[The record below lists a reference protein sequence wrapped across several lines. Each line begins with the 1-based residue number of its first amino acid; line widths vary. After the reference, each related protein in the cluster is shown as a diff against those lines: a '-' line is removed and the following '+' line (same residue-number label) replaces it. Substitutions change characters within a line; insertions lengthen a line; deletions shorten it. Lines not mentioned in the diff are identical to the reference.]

1 MKIVQVLDYYA
12 SGNAVANCAVTYHK
26 FSEKLGFE
34 SKIVAR
40 LIDKRDTYVA
50 ELTYLDEL
58 SPEDVIMYHLCIG
71 TTLNNDI
78 CDYEC
83 KKVLVYHNITPP
95 EFLEKYNQGLAGAC
109 EEGLRQLVMMKPYF
123 QLCLADSEFN
133 RQDLIRAGY
142 DGDKITVIP
151 PFVSR
156 KDFENAPDFDIV
168 KKYRDGWTNILF
180 VGRVSPH
187 KKYEDLIRIF
197 DYYKKN
203 VNPKSRLILAGGVME
218 NYYECLSAYVKELG
232 LSDVLFTKQIS
243 FSALLAF
250 YRTASVFLC
259 ASEHEGYCIPLIEA
273 MVFNIPVIGFDAGAV
288 KETMG
293 GAGILVQDKSPVLVS
308 KIIDELERSEE
319 LRGHVLE
326 RQNNYL
332 ETLTEDKLFERYRDW
347 VQNLDCIEDISVRQD
362 QMVKIEEGCA
372 PYDVVMVIK
381 AADWNTARINLSYI
395 RKNLKPKR
403 IVIISSGQLRE
414 YLKPEDQVV
423 FINEDKLY
431 TGLSFQSVRAFFEE
445 RKLPLSL
452 TGWFLQQFLKFA
464 YAFVCE
470 DEYYLTWDADTIPL
484 NPVSM
489 MDEAT
494 GKPCFDMKPEYV
506 EPYFDTLYN
515 LLGLK
520 KIEEESFIAEHML
533 FSVQVVK
540 DMIFRIEQNDGIF
553 GETFFEKILNASDFC
568 RQGNVFSEFETYGTF
583 CRYYYPDLYVKRHI
597 DSFRGGKMFL
607 GEEPSQAVLS
617 WVSKD
622 KDIVSFEYPQPVIQ
636 KARALS
642 EHKKFRDKY
651 TFREFV
657 ERVYLSD
664 VSNQSKWLQEEEA
677 TLLMDYPW
685 AKEPIY
691 RQSDRWKAL
700 RKERTGNKNKKL
712 LVYKPYSRLCALSFI
727 LGKKGYDVTAVDP
740 AGRIPDMITK
750 NIPTGIKALQDSGS
764 LEGLKVVKELTKEE
778 EFLCAFIPKDYVDEY
793 VSLLS
798 RPGLKVENCVIA
810 GNGFTKRDCDAAKD
824 VENRRMLMDTS
835 LIGGRALLGNG
846 RTGLYVHAEDR
857 AFVNRLQEEFSESLR
872 IESMEDIDEFVAF
885 SEKAGQ
891 FMEGVLKLKMQ
902 IFGEEE
908 GRFGYFLEKIRI

>member
-1 MKIVQVLDYYA
+1 MKIIQVLDYYA

-40 LIDKRDTYVA
+40 LIDKRDTYVE

-58 SPEDVIMYHLCIG
+58 SPDDVIMYHLCIG
-71 TTLNNDI
+71 TPLNNDI

-95 EFLEKYNQGLAGAC
+95 EFLEKYNLGLAGAC
-109 EEGLRQLVMMKPYF
+109 EEGLRQLVMMRPYF

-142 DGDKITVIP
+142 DEDKITVIP

-156 KDFENAPDFDIV
+156 KDFENEPDFDIV

-203 VNPKSRLILAGGVME
+203 INPKSRLILAGGVMD
-218 NYYECLSAYVKELG
+218 NYYERLSDYVKELG
-232 LSDVLFTKQIS
+232 LRDVVFTKQIP

-273 MVFNIPVIGFDAGAV
+273 MIFNIPVIGFDAGAV
-288 KETMG
+288 KDTMG

-308 KIIDELERSEE
+308 KIIDELERNEE
-319 LRGHVLE
+319 LRGRVLE

-332 ETLTEDKLFERYRDW
+332 ETLTEDKLFERFRNW
-347 VQNLDCIEDISVRQD
+347 VQNLDRIEDISVRQD
-362 QMVKIEEGCA
+362 QMVTIEEGCA

-395 RKNLKPKR
+395 RENLNPKR
-403 IVIISSGQLRE
+403 IVIISSGKVRE

-423 FINEDKLY
+423 FINEDRLY
-431 TGLSFQSVRAFFEE
+431 KGLSFQSVRAFFEE

-464 YAFVCE
+464 YAFVCD
-470 DEYYLTWDADTIPL
+470 DEYYLTWDADTIPI
-484 NPVSM
+484 NPISM
-489 MDEAT
+489 LDEAT

-506 EPYFDTLYN
+506 EPYFDTIYRLM
-515 LLGLK
+515 GLE

-540 DMIFRIEQNDGIF
+540 DMIFRIEQNDKIF
-553 GETFFEKILNASDFC
+553 GETFYEKILNASDFS

-583 CRYYYPDLYVKRHI
+583 CRYYYPDLYVKRHT
-597 DSFRGGKMFL
+597 DSFRAGKMFL
-607 GEEPSQAVLS
+607 GEEPSNDVLN
-617 WVSKD
+617 WVAKE
-622 KDIVSFEYPQPVIQ
+622 KDIISFEYPQPVIQ
-636 KARALS
+636 KAKALS
-642 EHKKFRDKY
+642 ENRKFRDKY

-657 ERVYLSD
+657 QRVYLSD
-664 VSNQSKWLQEEEA
+664 VSNRSDWLPEEEA
-677 TLLMDYPW
+677 ALLMDYPW
-685 AKEPIY
+685 AKEPVY
-691 RQSDRWKAL
+691 RQSERWKNLAV
-700 RKERTGNKNKKL
+700 ERTENARKKL
-712 LVYKPYSRLCALSFI
+712 LVYKPYSELCALSAV
-727 LGKKGYDVTAVDP
+727 LGAKGYDVTAVDP
-740 AGRIPDMITK
+740 AGRLQQMAGENLPAGM
-750 NIPTGIKALQDSGS
+750 KALRENGH
-764 LEGLKVVKELTKEE
+764 LEGLKEVKELTQTED
-778 EFLCAFIPKDYVDEY
+778 FFCAIVPKDCIGEY
-793 VSLLS
+793 LSLVSRLS
-798 RPGLKVENCVIA
+798 LKVENCVIA
-810 GNGFTKRDCDAAKD
+810 GNRFTMQDCDAAQGI
-824 VENRRMLMDTS
+824 ENKKMLMDTS
-835 LIGGRALLGNG
+835 FVGGQALLGNG
-846 RTGLYVHAEDR
+846 KTRLYVYADDR
-857 AFVNRLQEEFSESLR
+857 GFVNGLEKKFSESMK
-872 IESMEDIDEFVAF
+872 IEMIADPDEFVSF
-885 SEKAGQ
+885 SGKAGQ
-891 FMEGVLKLKMQ
+891 FKEGVLKLRAQ
-902 IFGEEE
+902 IFGKEE

>member
-1 MKIVQVLDYYA
+1 MKIIQVLDYYA

-34 SKIVAR
+34 SRIVAR
-40 LIDKRDTYVA
+40 LIDKRDTYVE

-58 SPEDVIMYHLCIG
+58 SPDDVIMYHLCIG
-71 TTLNNDI
+71 TPLNNDI

-95 EFLEKYNQGLAGAC
+95 EFLEKYNRGLAGAC
-109 EEGLRQLVMMKPYF
+109 EEGLRQLVMMRPYF

-142 DGDKITVIP
+142 DEDKITVIP

-156 KDFENAPDFDIV
+156 KDFENEPDFDIV

-203 VNPKSRLILAGGVME
+203 INPKSRLILAGGVMD

-232 LSDVLFTKQIS
+232 LRDVIFTKQIP

-273 MVFNIPVIGFDAGAV
+273 MIFNIPVIGFDAGAV
-288 KETMG
+288 KDTMG

-308 KIIDELERSEE
+308 KIIEELERNEE

-332 ETLTEDKLFERYRDW
+332 ETLTEDKLFVRFRDW
-347 VQNLDCIEDISVRQD
+347 VQNLDRIEDISTRQD
-362 QMVKIEEGCA
+362 QMVTIEEGCA

-403 IVIISSGQLRE
+403 IVIISSGKLRE

-431 TGLSFQSVRAFFEE
+431 KGLSFQNVRAFFEA

-484 NPVSM
+484 NPISM
-489 MDEAT
+489 LDEAT

-515 LLGLK
+515 LMGLK

-540 DMIFRIEQNDGIF
+540 DMIFRIEQNDKIF
-553 GETFFEKILNASDFC
+553 GKTFYEKILNASDFS

-583 CRYYYPDLYVKRHI
+583 CRYYYPDLYVKRHT

-607 GEEPSQAVLS
+607 GEEPSHDVLS
-617 WVSKD
+617 WVAKE

-642 EHKKFRDKY
+642 ENKKFRDKY

-664 VSNQSKWLQEEEA
+664 VSNRSDWLQEEEA
-677 TLLMDYPW
+677 VLLMDYPW
-685 AKEPIY
+685 AKEPVY
-691 RQSDRWKAL
+691 RQSEQWKNLAAG
-700 RKERTGNKNKKL
+700 RTENAHRKL
-712 LVYKPYSRLCALSFI
+712 LVYNPYSELCALSAV
-727 LGKKGYDVTAVDP
+727 LGAKGYNVTAVDP
-740 AGRIPDMITK
+740 AGRFHQMTEENMPAGM
-750 NIPTGIKALQDSGS
+750 KALRENGY
-764 LEGLKVVKELTKEE
+764 LEGLKEIKELTQTED
-778 EFLCAFIPKDYVDEY
+778 FFCAIVPKDCVGEY
-793 VSLLS
+793 LSLVSRLS
-798 RPGLKVENCVIA
+798 LKVENCVIA
-810 GNGFTKRDCDAAKD
+810 GNGFTGRDCDAAQGM
-824 VENRRMLMDTS
+824 ENRKMLMDTS
-835 LIGGRALLGNG
+835 FVGGQALLGNG
-846 RTGLYVHAEDR
+846 KTRLYVYADDR
-857 AFVNRLQEEFSESLR
+857 GFVNGLEKKFSESVK
-872 IESMEDIDEFVAF
+872 IEMIADVDEFVAF

-891 FMEGVLKLKMQ
+891 FKEGVIKLKAQ
-902 IFGEEE
+902 IFGKEE